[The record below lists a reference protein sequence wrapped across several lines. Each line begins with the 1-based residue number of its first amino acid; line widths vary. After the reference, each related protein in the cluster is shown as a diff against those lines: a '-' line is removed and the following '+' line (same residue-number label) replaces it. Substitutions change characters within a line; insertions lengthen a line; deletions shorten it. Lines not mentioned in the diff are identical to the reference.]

1 MRPGITFQVYQPG
14 AAQVPGLVIF
24 GEDDPFLA
32 RPSKEENLAVVP
44 TLRKNHAAV
53 WSFAVEP
60 KTGHG
65 PGEKTWPL
73 VFSFL
78 RHSFAA
84 RVPAAG
90 DARQSPVKLNSLA
103 LNNGHLGQNWDP
115 TKGGYQT
122 LTVTPFAD
130 FKGHQATASWL
141 INAAFAT
148 DWQAFQREGKINA
161 PPAAIEPSK
170 PATAPASAPVKPPP
184 AKRLTLA
191 EQRAE
196 AAQHAVRIP
205 SSIDGS
211 EQLVIW
217 HCPESAARDVQG
229 QGVPLLVYL
238 HSWSGGFEQGVS
250 LIGLAKK
257 MGWVLVAPDFRG
269 PNNRPEACAS
279 ELASHDIL
287 DAVDYAKKHARI
299 DSSRI
304 TLLGGSGGGHMALVM
319 AARAPQ
325 VWAGVSAWVPISDL
339 AAWHAEST
347 ARKTNYAKMIA
358 QSCGGPPSPTTE
370 SEYRKRSPLF
380 HLAAAKNVPLDINTG
395 IHDGHTG
402 SVPVSHSLYA
412 FNALA
417 AASGHPERKVSEAD
431 IRSMVKEQKIPAA
444 LASETQTDP
453 ERQKPVLFRRIA
465 SQARITVF
473 EGGHDSEPAAAIAWL
488 ARQRRGQAAD
498 FTLGSAT
505 SAAAEAVGK

>member
-1 MRPGITFQVYQPG
+1 
-14 AAQVPGLVIF
+14 
-24 GEDDPFLA
+24 
-32 RPSKEENLAVVP
+32 
-44 TLRKNHAAV
+44 
-53 WSFAVEP
+53 
-60 KTGHG
+60 
-65 PGEKTWPL
+65 
-73 VFSFL
+73 
-78 RHSFAA
+78 
-84 RVPAAG
+84 
-90 DARQSPVKLNSLA
+90 
-103 LNNGHLGQNWDP
+103 
-115 TKGGYQT
+115 
-122 LTVTPFAD
+122 
-130 FKGHQATASWL
+130 
-141 INAAFAT
+141 
-148 DWQAFQREGKINA
+148 
-161 PPAAIEPSK
+161 
-170 PATAPASAPVKPPP
+170 
-184 AKRLTLA
+184 
-191 EQRAE
+191 
-196 AAQHAVRIP
+196 
-205 SSIDGS
+205 
-211 EQLVIW
+211 
-217 HCPESAARDVQG
+217 
-229 QGVPLLVYL
+229 
-238 HSWSGGFEQGVS
+238 
-250 LIGLAKK
+250 

-279 ELASHDIL
+279 ELASQDIL

-417 AASGHPERKVSEAD
+417 AASGHPERQVSEAD

-488 ARQRRGQAAD
+488 ARQRRGQANQVHVRKFHAHHKRQTGECGD
-498 FTLGSAT
+498 QGNHQP
-505 SAAAEAVGK
+505 